1 MRAAW
6 IGTPPDAAQ
15 RMMDTALTAL
25 DAALAA
31 MTPGAPC
38 AAPHLAAQAVID
50 AAGFT
55 DAFRK
60 RAGYSMGVAFA
71 PDWGEGA
78 ILSLFT
84 GVQTPLEPG
93 MVFHLPITLRDYGH
107 YTVGVSET
115 VIMTDT
121 GPEPLSD
128 LPRSLTLC

>member
-1 MRAAW
+1 
-6 IGTPPDAAQ
+6 
-15 RMMDTALTAL
+15 
-25 DAALAA
+25 
-31 MTPGAPC
+31 
-38 AAPHLAAQAVID
+38 
-50 AAGFT
+50 
-55 DAFRK
+55 
-60 RAGYSMGVAFA
+60 MGVAFA

-93 MVFHLPITLRDYGH
+93 MVFHLPITLRDYGR